1 MASRACDS
9 NEDGRFNIESG
20 AFIVPVD
27 VSETP
32 HAIRGLSVGCEIAVS
47 GVCVM
52 DIDNWSP
59 NAILRRL
66 AERRGRDVLKSMTL
80 GLTNKEIANQ
90 LGIRKDGVEDHIN
103 VIFQKL
109 GASNRAEAVAIA
121 MRKQLLKM

>member
-47 GVCVM
+47 GCVT
-52 DIDNWSP
+52 DIDNWSL
-59 NAILRRL
+59 NALLRRL
-66 AERRGRDVLKSMTL
+66 AERRGRDILKSMTL

>member
-1 MASRACDS
+1 M
-9 NEDGRFNIESG
+9 
-20 AFIVPVD
+20 
-27 VSETP
+27 T
-32 HAIRGLSVGCEIAVS
+32 
-47 GVCVM
+47 
-52 DIDNWSP
+52 DIDNWSL
-59 NAILRRL
+59 NALLRRL
-66 AERRGRDVLKSMTL
+66 AERRGRDILKSMTL